1 MNTGA
6 LSIAIH
12 QTPYHAR
19 WLNIISSALFVLN
32 VVLFLF
38 FTLISA
44 LRYSMHAELFSA
56 VLRHGHQSLFIG
68 TFPVGLGTLINM
80 IVLVCAPA
88 WGQGMAILA
97 WALWWFDSV
106 LAAATCFHLTWVM

>member
-1 MNTGA
+1 MSTGA

-19 WLNIISSALFVLN
+19 WLNIISTVLFVLN
-32 VVLFLF
+32 IVLFLL
-38 FTLISA
+38 FTVISA
-44 LRYSMHAELFSA
+44 LRYLMHPGLFA
-56 VLRHGHQSLFIG
+56 RVLRHGHQSLFVA

-88 WGQGMAILA
+88 WGQGMAVLA
-97 WALWWFDSV
+97 WVLWWADSV
-106 LAAATCFHLTWVM
+106 LAVATCFHLTWVM